1 MLACLTVADGGRV
14 TVSDSRLVG
23 ADGSSVPFPCDGMS
37 GACRG
42 VHDGAVVVDRP
53 VVIEM
58 AAPLVCDTSL
68 GAAADCHWTASS
80 AVGPAPIPEP
90 FIDHCPQALFDSKV
104 AQMATTCCDD
114 GGCNTL
120 PSSCSDECRSF
131 YSLFY
136 QACWPTRMQQH
147 PTQTAGFSGLHD
159 LCGHT
164 TVEPTAEPASAC
176 PPALFATSIT
186 QMGLKCC
193 PTDVDC
199 DPPPTVCSAECA
211 AFYVP
216 FYEACSSTEMA
227 AVGASGMADFTSIYD
242 LCIARGH

>member
-1 MLACLTVADGGRV
+1 MQLHPCFEDMVANGIITEADSEAVEATLRHNVRSCVDTGMNHTRPGGRP
-14 TVSDSRLVG
+14 
-23 ADGSSVPFPCDGMS
+23 AW
-37 GACRG
+37 
-42 VHDGAVVVDRP
+42 RP
-53 VVIEM
+53 
-58 AAPLVCDTSL
+58 
-68 GAAADCHWTASS
+68 
-80 AVGPAPIPEP
+80 
-90 FIDHCPQALFDSKV
+90 
-104 AQMATTCCDD
+104 
-114 GGCNTL
+114 
-120 PSSCSDECRSF
+120 
-131 YSLFY
+131 
-136 QACWPTRMQQH
+136 
-147 PTQTAGFSGLHD
+147 AG
-159 LCGHT
+159 

-186 QMGLKCC
+186 QMGLVCC